1 MLQIAFVGAFAARLQ
16 GLVQDRVGVP
26 CQVIAVDEAAIMSK
40 LADLDVLVTLV
51 FNREMAAA
59 GRRLKL
65 VQVPAAGL
73 DRIDPS
79 ALPPGVWLANAYG
92 HEVGIAEYVIGAIL
106 TWNRGLCRADTL
118 LRRGE
123 WDSQWAAS
131 SPPPPR
137 PELGGKTLGVLGYG
151 RIGQALAQRA
161 RAFDMAIW
169 GIRRD
174 PTQPV
179 SCAADF
185 LGGPAA
191 LDELLRRADYLV
203 VTSPLTPATRGVL
216 GQRELA
222 LMKPT
227 AVLVNVARAE
237 IVDEEAL
244 YQALRARRHRRSD
257 PRRLVPVPDRR
268 RADAAVA
275 PAVPRARQRADDPA
289 RVGVDRGD
297 ARGARGGHRGEHPPR
312 RARGAAAQPRRDG
325 QRVAGARRAASSR
338 GARADAR
345 RPRS

>member
-1 MLQIAFVGAFAARLQ
+1 MLQIAFVGAFPARLQ

-73 DRIDPS
+73 DRIDPP

-123 WDSQWAAS
+123 WDSQWAAG

-244 YQALRARRHRRSD
+244 YEAL
-257 PRRLVPVPDRR
+257 
-268 RADAAVA
+268 
-275 PAVPRARQRADDPA
+275 
-289 RVGVDRGD
+289 
-297 ARGARGGHRGEHPPR
+297 HRG
-312 RARGAAAQPRRDG
+312 
-325 QRVAGARRAASSR
+325 VIAGAILDVWYRYPTGAGPTLPSRLPFHELGNVLMTPHVSGWTEGMLEARAEVIAENIRRAAR
-338 GARADAR
+338 GEAPLNLVATGSA
-345 RPRS
+345 

>member
-51 FNREMAAA
+51 FNREMASA

-73 DRIDPS
+73 DRIDPP

-123 WDSQWAAS
+123 WDSQWAAG

-191 LDELLRRADYLV
+191 LDEVLRRADYLV

-244 YQALRARRHRRSD
+244 YEAL
-257 PRRLVPVPDRR
+257 
-268 RADAAVA
+268 
-275 PAVPRARQRADDPA
+275 
-289 RVGVDRGD
+289 
-297 ARGARGGHRGEHPPR
+297 HRG
-312 RARGAAAQPRRDG
+312 
-325 QRVAGARRAASSR
+325 VIAGAILDVWYRYPTGAGPTLPSHLPFHELGNVLMTPHVSGWTEGMLEARAEVIAENIRRAAR
-338 GARADAR
+338 GEAPLNLVATGSA
-345 RPRS
+345 

>member
-73 DRIDPS
+73 DRIDPP

-123 WDSQWAAS
+123 WDSQWAAG

-203 VTSPLTPATRGVL
+203 VTSPLTPETRGVL
-216 GQRELA
+216 GQREVA
-222 LMKPT
+222 LMKPS

-244 YQALRARRHRRSD
+244 YQALRRGAIAGAILDVWYRYPTGAGPTLPSRLPFHELGNVLMTPHVSGWTEGMLEARAEVIAENIRRI
-257 PRRLVPVPDRR
+257 
-268 RADAAVA
+268 
-275 PAVPRARQRADDPA
+275 
-289 RVGVDRGD
+289 
-297 ARGARGGHRGEHPPR
+297 ARGERPLNL
-312 RARGAAAQPRRDG
+312 
-325 QRVAGARRAASSR
+325 VATGDSQ
-338 GARADAR
+338 
-345 RPRS
+345 